1 MRKSLLFCL
10 LLLFVA
16 SPSVFSQ
23 EKDQVIQGIIDEA
36 YNNSQ
41 LEKLGHELM
50 DQVGPRL
57 VGTPQMQQA
66 HDWAVDKYKTWNIPA
81 ENQKWG
87 EWRSWERGITHIDM
101 VHPRVQSLRGMQL
114 AWSPTT
120 SKKGITAEVIA
131 LPTVNNE
138 AEFKSW
144 LPKVKGKFV
153 MIAMPQP
160 TGRPDH
166 DWKEWATE
174 ES

>member
-1 MRKSLLFCL
+1 MKKLTLIVALFITAP
-10 LLLFVA
+10 FT
-16 SPSVFSQ
+16 FSQ
-23 EKDQVIQGIIDEA
+23 TQEEVIQKIMDEA
-36 YNNSQ
+36 YGNPQ
-41 LEKLGHELM
+41 LKVLGHELM

-144 LPKVKGKFV
+144 LPKGK
-153 MIAMPQP
+153 
-160 TGRPDH
+160 
-166 DWKEWATE
+166 WKFILAYFNLCF
-174 ES
+174 ESTTFA